1 MCTHLLYLTIDRDS
15 PLPLIR
21 QLYTQ
26 LRSKILQGELKAGQ
40 KLPSTRQAAREL
52 CISRN
57 VVIEAF
63 DQLLAEGYIESKQ
76 GSGFY
81 VVPDMY
87 LEQQARQEEAWLI
100 PENDLPAAPSLID
113 FRSGV
118 PALDFFPRTVWGRMV
133 QRVCH
138 EAPLS
143 ALGYNRPEGRLE
155 LRQILSRYL
164 YRTRGVQCEPEQIV
178 MTSGATQ
185 ALTLIAKVLLTTNSQ
200 VVMEDPITQDIQTI
214 FSSAGASLIPVP
226 TDEAGMMTDLLPDPE
241 QVRPSFVFV
250 TPSHQFPLGGTL
262 PIQRRIQLIQYAR
275 QANCYIVEDDYD
287 SEFRYDSPPISSLQG
302 LAAERVIY
310 VGSFSKILSPGLRL
324 GYLVLPP
331 ELVHRYQEAKWFT
344 DLHTPSLDQLALG
357 LFIEDGHLEK
367 YLNRVKK
374 LYKKRR
380 KCLSDALTQAFSNK
394 VSIWG
399 ASAGLH
405 VVAAF
410 AGVRFTPALLKELE
424 DCGVRLYPVSD
435 HTIQKDKHTEKL
447 IIGYGNLSEEQIM
460 EGVDRLQKGLA
471 VSQARLQPTL

>member
-1 MCTHLLYLTIDRDS
+1 MLYLTIDRGKS
-15 PLPLIR
+15 LPLIR

-26 LRSKILQGELKAGQ
+26 LRSKILQGELLAGQ
-40 KLPSTRQAAREL
+40 KLPSTRKLSEEL

-57 VVIEAF
+57 VILEAYE
-63 DQLLAEGYIESKQ
+63 QLLAEGYIEGRR
-76 GSGFY
+76 GSGYY
-81 VVPDMY
+81 VAAGMY
-87 LEQQARQEEAWLI
+87 LEQQTRQEDLSIFPSGEAETLGSNI
-100 PENDLPAAPSLID
+100 ID

-118 PALDFFPRTVWGRMV
+118 PALEHFPRTVWGKIV
-133 QRVCH
+133 QRVCQ

-164 YRTRGVQCEPEQIV
+164 YRTRGVCCEPEQIV

-185 ALTLIAKVLLTTNSQ
+185 ALTLIAKVLLKPGSR
-200 VVMEDPITQDIQTI
+200 VLIEDPITHDIQTI
-214 FSSAGASLIPVP
+214 FRAAGASLHPVP
-226 TDEAGMMTDLLPDPE
+226 VDASGLQVDQLPDPAACH
-241 QVRPSFVFV
+241 PSFVFV

-275 QANCYIVEDDYD
+275 EADCYIVEDDYD

-302 LAAERVIY
+302 LDDQRVIY

-324 GYLVLPP
+324 GYLVLPR
-331 ELVHRYQEAKWFT
+331 ELVQRYQEAKWFS

-357 LFIEDGHLEK
+357 LFIEEGHLEK
-367 YLNRVKK
+367 YVNRVKK

-380 KCLSDALTQAFSNK
+380 KCLVDALHEAFGER

-405 VVAAF
+405 IVSAF
-410 AGVRFTPALLKELE
+410 PGIRFTPALLAQIK
-424 DCGVRLYPVSD
+424 DYGVRLYPVED
-435 HTIQKDKHTEKL
+435 HAIAPGQHEDKVIL
-447 IIGYGNLSEEQIM
+447 GYGNLSEAEILAGIAKWK
-460 EGVDRLQKGLA
+460 EVLQ
-471 VSQARLQPTL
+471 QN

>member
-1 MCTHLLYLTIDRDS
+1 MLYLTIDRGYS
-15 PLPLIR
+15 LPLIR

-26 LRSKILQGELKAGQ
+26 LRSKILQGELIAGQ
-40 KLPSTRQAAREL
+40 KLPSTRKLSEEL

-57 VVIEAF
+57 VILEAYE
-63 DQLLAEGYIESKQ
+63 QLLAEGYIEGRR
-76 GSGFY
+76 GSGYY
-81 VVPDMY
+81 VAAGMY
-87 LEQQARQEEAWLI
+87 LEQQARQEELSI
-100 PENDLPAAPSLID
+100 LPTGETESRSSDIID

-118 PALDFFPRTVWGRMV
+118 PALEQFPRTVWGKIVR
-133 QRVCH
+133 RVCQ

-143 ALGYNRPEGRLE
+143 ALGYDRPEGRLE

-164 YRTRGVQCEPEQIV
+164 YRTRGVHCDPEQIV

-185 ALTLIAKVLLTTNSQ
+185 ALTLIAKVLLKPGSR
-200 VVMEDPITQDIQTI
+200 VLIEDPITHDIQTI
-214 FSSAGASLIPVP
+214 FSAAGASLYPVP
-226 TDEAGMMTDLLPDPE
+226 VDASGLQVDQLPDPAACHP
-241 QVRPSFVFV
+241 RFVFV

-275 QANCYIVEDDYD
+275 EADCYIVEDDYD

-302 LAAERVIY
+302 LDDQRVIY

-331 ELVHRYQEAKWFT
+331 DLVQRYQEAKWFS

-357 LFIEDGHLEK
+357 LFIEEGHLEK
-367 YLNRVKK
+367 YVNRVKK

-380 KCLSDALTQAFSNK
+380 KCLVDALHEAFADR

-405 VVAAF
+405 IVAAF
-410 AGVRFTPALLKELE
+410 PGIRFTPTLLAQIK
-424 DCGVRLYPVSD
+424 DIGVRLYPVED
-435 HTIQKDKHTEKL
+435 HTIAPSQHEDKVIL
-447 IIGYGNLSEEQIM
+447 GYGNLSEAEILA
-460 EGVDRLQKGLA
+460 GVVKLKDVL
-471 VSQARLQPTL
+471 

>member
-1 MCTHLLYLTIDRDS
+1 MLYLTIDRAK

-26 LRSKILQGELKAGQ
+26 LRSKILQGELLAGQ
-40 KLPSTRQAAREL
+40 KLPSTRKLSEEL

-57 VVIEAF
+57 VILEAYE
-63 DQLLAEGYIESKQ
+63 QLLAEGYIEGRR
-76 GSGFY
+76 GSGYY
-81 VVPDMY
+81 VAAGMY
-87 LEQQARQEEAWLI
+87 LEQQARQEDLSIFPSGEA
-100 PENDLPAAPSLID
+100 ESLGSDIID

-118 PALDFFPRTVWGRMV
+118 PALEHFPRTVWGKIV
-133 QRVCH
+133 QRVCQ

-164 YRTRGVQCEPEQIV
+164 YRTRGVCCEPEQIV

-185 ALTLIAKVLLTTNSQ
+185 ALTLIAKVLLKPGSR
-200 VVMEDPITQDIQTI
+200 VLIEDPITHDIQTI
-214 FSSAGASLIPVP
+214 FRAAGASLYPVP
-226 TDEAGMMTDLLPDPE
+226 VDASGLQVDQLPDPAACH
-241 QVRPSFVFV
+241 PSFVFV

-275 QANCYIVEDDYD
+275 EADCYIVEDDYD

-302 LAAERVIY
+302 LDAQRVIY

-324 GYLVLPP
+324 GYLVLPR
-331 ELVHRYQEAKWFT
+331 ELVQRYQEAKWFS

-357 LFIEDGHLEK
+357 RFIEEGHLEK
-367 YLNRVKK
+367 YVNRVKK

-380 KCLSDALTQAFSNK
+380 KCLVDALHEAFADR

-399 ASAGLH
+399 ASAGQH
-405 VVAAF
+405 IVAAF
-410 AGVRFTPALLKELE
+410 PGIRFTPALLAQIK
-424 DCGVRLYPVSD
+424 DCGVRLYPVED
-435 HTIQKDKHTEKL
+435 HAIAPGQHEDKVIL
-447 IIGYGNLSEEQIM
+447 GYGNLSEAEILA
-460 EGVDRLQKGLA
+460 GVAKLNEVL
-471 VSQARLQPTL
+471 LQP